1 LGVNLAL
8 PVGLSIAS
16 WWLTYPSE
24 KYESQLGLLFSI
36 DGNKNMF
43 QTTNQVKTVHLQLHY
58 VKQLIE
64 SNQCARPG
72 ANQCI
77 ASFR

>member
-1 LGVNLAL
+1 
-8 PVGLSIAS
+8 
-16 WWLTYPSE
+16 
-24 KYESQLGLLFSI
+24 
-36 DGNKNMF
+36 MF
-43 QTTNQVKTVHLQLHY
+43 QTTNQIKTVHLQLHY

-64 SNQCARPG
+64 SNQCATPG